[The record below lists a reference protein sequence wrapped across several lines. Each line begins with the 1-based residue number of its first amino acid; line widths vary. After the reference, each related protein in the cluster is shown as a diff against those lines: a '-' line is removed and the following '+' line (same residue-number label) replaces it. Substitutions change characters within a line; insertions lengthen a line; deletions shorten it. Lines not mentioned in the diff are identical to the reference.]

1 MQIIKCICLIAG
13 LMVLST
19 GCSNVRK
26 AVYDKKN
33 RSELASAS
41 KNTYARTPAA
51 KEATVRSNLI
61 STASQNLGTK
71 YTYGGIS
78 PKEGFDCSGLV
89 YYAAK
94 SNQITLPRSSRTL
107 AEAGPHINWKSAEP
121 GDLIFFG
128 EGKKVNHVG
137 IIERKKSNELW
148 VIHSTSSRGV
158 ISEDVLKSS
167 YWSKRILFAIDF
179 GSLIQ

>member
-1 MQIIKCICLIAG
+1 MQIIKYICLFVG
-13 LMVLST
+13 LIMLST

-26 AVYDKKN
+26 AVYDKKS
-33 RSELASAS
+33 RSELASTS

-61 STASQNLGTK
+61 STASKNLGTK

-78 PKEGFDCSGLV
+78 PSEGFDCSGLI

-94 SNQITLPRSSRTL
+94 SSQITLPRSSGTL
-107 AEAGPHINWKSAEP
+107 ADAAPHINWKTAEP

-137 IIERKKSNELW
+137 IIERKKGNELW

-167 YWSKRILFAIDF
+167 YWNKRILFAIDF
-179 GSLIQ
+179 ATLMQ

>member
-1 MQIIKCICLIAG
+1 MQIIKCICLLVG
-13 LMVLST
+13 LMLLNT

-26 AVYDKKN
+26 AVYDKKS

-41 KNTYARTPAA
+41 KSNYARTPAA
-51 KEATVRSNLI
+51 KEASVRNNLI
-61 STASQNLGTK
+61 TTASKNLGIK
-71 YTYGGIS
+71 YAYGGIS
-78 PKEGFDCSGLV
+78 PSEGFDCSGLV

-94 SNQITLPRSSRTL
+94 SNRITLPRSSKTL
-107 AEAGPHINWKSAEP
+107 AEAAPHINWKSAEP

-137 IIERKKSNELW
+137 IIERKKGNELW

-167 YWSKRILFAIDF
+167 YWNKRILFAIDF
-179 GSLIQ
+179 AKLMQ